1 VVLVCKV
8 HSTVQCIA
16 TLITPNTINHST
28 TPHGDKAQN
37 RISGSLSSDLS
48 LSGSRQ
54 KRSWSGF
61 WSTLFGTATSEE
73 VQKIYDSEYLLS
85 QEEQETRQSLNELTG
100 ANKKMVSTMKKVF
113 SSVSTLQD
121 KQTAI

>member
-1 VVLVCKV
+1 VILFADFGPKV
-8 HSTVQCIA
+8 PPS
-16 TLITPNTINHST
+16 LSSYLRF
-28 TPHGDKAQN
+28 GDKAQN

-85 QEEQETRQSLNELTG
+85 QEEQETRQSLNE
-100 ANKKMVSTMKKVF
+100 
-113 SSVSTLQD
+113 
-121 KQTAI
+121 